1 MSLFRRHPKPA
12 TGPEGPAWTPHVH
25 TDTATIDKIGTTAV
39 ATLTVKELVR
49 AEGLNVLTELFRDIT
64 DCQVTALVLDLQNLQ
79 FMDSM
84 CLGCLVQS
92 LNNAINRGGKIAMV
106 NGEGRLLDLFRL
118 ARLDRLFPIC
128 PDVNSALAAVERAA

>member
-1 MSLFRRHPKPA
+1 MNPFWRKPTPA
-12 TGPEGPAWTPHVH
+12 PGPEGPAWTPHVH
-25 TDTATIDKIGTTAV
+25 TDSATIDKIGTIAV
-39 ATLTVKELVR
+39 ATLTVRELVR
-49 AEGLNVLTELFRDIT
+49 AEGLNVLTDLFRDIT
-64 DCQVTALVLDLQNLQ
+64 ECQVTALVLDLQNLQ

-128 PDVNSALAAVERAA
+128 ADVNSALAAVERAA

>member
-1 MSLFRRHPKPA
+1 MGFFRRNARPA
-12 TGPEGPAWTPHVH
+12 RGPEGPAWTPHLR
-25 TDTATIDKIGTTAV
+25 TDTATIEKLGSTAI
-39 ATLTVKELVR
+39 ATVTLRELVR
-49 AEGLNVLTELFRDIT
+49 AEGLNALTELFRDIT
-64 DCQVTALVLDLQNLQ
+64 ESQVTALVLDLQNLQ

-92 LNNAINRGGKIAMV
+92 LNNAVNRGGRIVMV

-128 PDVNSALAAVERAA
+128 PDVTAALAALERAA

>member
-1 MSLFRRHPKPA
+1 MNFFRRKPKPA
-12 TGPEGPAWTPHVH
+12 SGPEGPAWTPHVR
-25 TDTATIDKIGTTAV
+25 TDTATIDRIGTIAV
-39 ATLTVKELVR
+39 ATVTVRELGR
-49 AEGLNVLTELFRDIT
+49 AEGLNALTQLFRDIT
-64 DCQVTALVLDLQNLQ
+64 ECQVTALVLDLQNLQ

-92 LNNAINRGGKIAMV
+92 LNNAVNRGGKIAMV

-128 PDVNSALAAVERAA
+128 PDVNAALAALERAA